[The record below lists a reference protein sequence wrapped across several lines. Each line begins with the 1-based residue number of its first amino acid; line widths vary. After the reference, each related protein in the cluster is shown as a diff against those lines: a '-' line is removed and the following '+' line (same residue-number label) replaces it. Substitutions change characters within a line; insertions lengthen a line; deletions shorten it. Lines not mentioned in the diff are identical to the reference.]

1 MGSQSETSGFTIP
14 WGKVAGMALLIV
26 AVIYAVQHPHSFF
39 YFLVKLI
46 LIPVP

>member
-1 MGSQSETSGFTIP
+1 MGSQSEMSGFTIP